1 MGDGKRNQHYGN
13 YFGDDNNYSL
23 PLAQKKRERI
33 YFFNWEIELYGCLD
47 NKLFDSEAIR
57 KRKELIDWQVRKA
70 VKKLSKEKRLFIES
84 FYFEFKSYQEIAGIL
99 KKRVYKLERIHKR
112 ALDKLRIL
120 LAHFVKDRF
129 QLEVSQKTDCVICNS
144 PFRPEL
150 DELIKNKKK
159 EETNARLIRIFSQR
173 YGLEIK
179 TPQVII
185 GHQNKHMV

>member
-1 MGDGKRNQHYGN
+1 MGDGKKDQRSGN
-13 YFGDDNNYSL
+13 HFDDNYDGSL
-23 PLAQKKRERI
+23 SFTQKKRERI
-33 YFFNWEIELYGCLD
+33 YFFDWEIELYGCL
-47 NKLFDSEAIR
+47 NNELSDSKANI
-57 KRKELIDWQVRKA
+57 KRKGLIDREVKKA
-70 VKKLSKEKRLFIES
+70 VKKLTDEERQFIEK

-99 KKRVYKLERIHKR
+99 KKRVYELERIHKR

-120 LAHFVKDRF
+120 LANFVKDHF
-129 QLEVSQKTDCVICNS
+129 NLEVSQKTDCVICNS

>member
-1 MGDGKRNQHYGN
+1 MGDGKKDQHYGN
-13 YFGDDNNYSL
+13 HFDDDSNGSHSFT
-23 PLAQKKRERI
+23 QKKRERI
-33 YFFNWEIELYGCLD
+33 YFFDWEIELYGCLD

-57 KRKELIDWQVRKA
+57 KRKELIDRQVRKA
-70 VKKLSKEKRLFIES
+70 VKKLSKEERLFIES
-84 FYFEFKSYQEIAGIL
+84 FYFEFKSYQEIARFL
-99 KKRVYKLERIHKR
+99 KKRVYKLERIHRR

-120 LAHFVKDRF
+120 LANFVKDRF
-129 QLEVSQKTDCVICNS
+129 NLEVSQKTDCVICNS

-185 GHQNKHMV
+185 SHQKRHMV

>member
-1 MGDGKRNQHYGN
+1 
-13 YFGDDNNYSL
+13 
-23 PLAQKKRERI
+23 
-33 YFFNWEIELYGCLD
+33 LD